1 MTRCLLRPRAQR
13 DLEEIWA
20 YTARTWSPGQA
31 ETYIRQI
38 QHGCG
43 IIADDPRLGRPC
55 DDIRAGYRKFKSG
68 SHFLFYR
75 PINDGVEIVRILHSS
90 MDFNQHL

>member
-1 MTRCLLRPRAQR
+1 MGLHRQ
-13 DLEEIWA
+13 DVE
-20 YTARTWSPGQA
+20 PGEA